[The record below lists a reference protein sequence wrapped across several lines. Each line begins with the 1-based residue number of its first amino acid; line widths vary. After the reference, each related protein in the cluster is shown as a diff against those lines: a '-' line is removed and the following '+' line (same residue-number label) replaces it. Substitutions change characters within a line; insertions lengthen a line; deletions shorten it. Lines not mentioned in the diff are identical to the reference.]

1 MLHSGLIYKG
11 SPFTAI
17 EGAKSVTQSNPSSD
31 QTPDFPEIVSVKQLV
46 QVLKETPTEYFSE
59 LAEHINLPASDVV
72 PCATWSRS
80 HHTRVCIERNERFE
94 LMLICWEPGQKT
106 DIHDHNSEECWMY
119 FVDGKFEEAIYD
131 YELKSTAPRQINT
144 TLAGD
149 VAYMVDFIG
158 IHSLENISANRGMS
172 LHLYAKP
179 ITSCNVLN
187 WHSKSFVRKN
197 LRYDSVATI
206 SANCD
211 T

>member
-1 MLHSGLIYKG
+1 MS
-11 SPFTAI
+11 
-17 EGAKSVTQSNPSSD
+17 QSNPSSD

-46 QVLKETPTEYFSE
+46 QVLEETPTEYFSE

-72 PCATWSRS
+72 PYATWSRS

-119 FVDGKFEEAIYD
+119 FVEGMFEEAVYD
-131 YELKSTAPRQINT
+131 RDLEILQPRQVNKT
-144 TLAGD
+144 GAGD
-149 VAYMVDFIG
+149 VAYMVDFMG
-158 IHSLENISANRGMS
+158 IHSLENVAGYRGMS

-187 WHSKSFVRKN
+187 CVSKTFVKKS
-197 LRYDSVATI
+197 LRYDAVAGNI
-206 SANCD
+206 A
-211 T
+211 